1 MAKINL
7 LPWREVYRK
16 EKKEQFLIAL
26 AILFGLSALIAY
38 LWIVSVES
46 SIDNQN
52 SRNRLLETEI
62 AVLEKQVQEIND
74 LKKKRDDL
82 MVRIKIIQDL
92 EGTRPL
98 IVRYFDDF
106 ARAIPD
112 GLYITGVSRKDSVVT
127 VDGVGESY
135 NRVASLMRNL
145 DVSDWFASANLTSII
160 DVSKDEGEQ
169 ASAFKITVHASV
181 PGDEVA
187 GADAAKAAPKT
198 DAEIKKDKKAAD
210 AAAKKKKTADKP
222 SKNKKEGGN

>member
-7 LPWREVYRK
+7 LPWREAYRK

-26 AILFGLSALIAY
+26 GGVFALSALIAY
-38 LWIVSVES
+38 LWIASVES
-46 SIDNQN
+46 SIENQN

-82 MVRIKIIQDL
+82 LVRIKIIQDL

-98 IVRYFDDF
+98 IVRFFDDF

-112 GLYITGVSRKDSVVT
+112 GLYITAATRKDDVLT
-127 VDGVGESY
+127 VEGVGESY

-145 DVSDWFASANLTSII
+145 DLSDWYTAANLTSIV
-160 DVSKDEGEQ
+160 DVSKVEGEQ
-169 ASAFKITVHASV
+169 ASAFKMTVHTTA
-181 PGDEVA
+181 PGDEN
-187 GADAAKAAPKT
+187 KT
-198 DAEIKKDKKAAD
+198 DTPETNESNSDV
-210 AAAKKKKTADKP
+210 KP
-222 SKNKKEGGN
+222 SKNNKAGGK

>member
-16 EKKEQFLIAL
+16 EKKEQFLMAL
-26 AILFGLSALIAY
+26 GGVFALSALVAY
-38 LWIVSVES
+38 LWIVSVEA

-52 SRNRLLETEI
+52 SRNHLLETEI
-62 AVLEKQVQEIND
+62 AVLEKQVQEINE

-82 MVRIKIIQDL
+82 LVRIKIIQDL

-112 GLYITGVSRKDSVVT
+112 GLYITGVTRKDDLVT

-145 DVSDWFASANLTSII
+145 DISDWFASANLTSIV

-169 ASAFKITVHASV
+169 ASAFKMTVHTSV
-181 PGDEVA
+181 PGDENSQN
-187 GADAAKAAPKT
+187 GADAANKNSQ
-198 DAEIKKDKKAAD
+198 
-210 AAAKKKKTADKP
+210 P
-222 SKNKKEGGN
+222 SNNKKEGGK

>member
-16 EKKEQFLIAL
+16 EKKEQFLIAVGGVF
-26 AILFGLSALIAY
+26 ALSALVAY

-46 SIDNQN
+46 SIEHQN
-52 SRNRLLETEI
+52 ARNHLLDTEI

-82 MVRIKIIQDL
+82 LVRIKIITDL

-112 GLYITGVSRKDSVVT
+112 GLYVTSVSRKDDLVT
-127 VDGVGESY
+127 IEGIGESY

-145 DVSDWFASANLTSII
+145 DESDWYASANLTSII
-160 DVSKDEGEQ
+160 DVSKDEAEQ
-169 ASAFKITVHASV
+169 ASGFKMTVHTSV
-181 PGDEVA
+181 PGDGNQATGV
-187 GADAAKAAPKT
+187 DAAKT
-198 DAEIKKDKKAAD
+198 AAD
-210 AAAKKKKTADKP
+210 AADAKP
-222 SKNKKEGGN
+222 SKNKKAGGK

>member
-16 EKKEQFLIAL
+16 EKKEQFLVAIGGLFAL
-26 AILFGLSALIAY
+26 CALIAY
-38 LWIVSVES
+38 FWIVSVES
-46 SIDNQN
+46 SIDHQN
-52 SRNRLLETEI
+52 SRNKLLETEI

-82 MVRIKIIQDL
+82 LVRIKIIQDL

-112 GLYITGVSRKDSVVT
+112 GLHITSVARKDDVVT

-145 DVSDWFASANLTSII
+145 DLSDWFASANLTSII

-169 ASAFKITVHASV
+169 ASAFKITVHTSV
-181 PGDEVA
+181 PGDENLTTGAEAIKQA
-187 GADAAKAAPKT
+187 GATPDALN
-198 DAEIKKDKKAAD
+198 KKA
-210 AAAKKKKTADKP
+210 
-222 SKNKKEGGN
+222 GGK

>member
-16 EKKEQFLIAL
+16 EKKEQFLMAL
-26 AILFGLSALIAY
+26 GGVFALSALVAY
-38 LWIVSVES
+38 LWIVSVEA

-52 SRNRLLETEI
+52 SRNHLLETEI
-62 AVLEKQVQEIND
+62 AVLEKQVQEINE

-82 MVRIKIIQDL
+82 LVRIKIIQDL

-112 GLYITGVSRKDSVVT
+112 GLYITGVTRKDDLVT

-145 DVSDWFASANLTSII
+145 DISDWFASANLTSIV

-169 ASAFKITVHASV
+169 ASAFKMTVHTSV
-181 PGDEVA
+181 PGDENPQN
-187 GADAAKAAPKT
+187 GADAANKNSQ
-198 DAEIKKDKKAAD
+198 
-210 AAAKKKKTADKP
+210 P
-222 SKNKKEGGN
+222 SNNKKEGGK